1 MKTPKRAGSSQ
12 IFPFNHHEN
21 SIQESSMRTT
31 NITRLIAT
39 MLIALATVV
48 LADESPSSGV
58 PIPFSVEQ
66 PGRVSLAVY
75 DKDGVQLRSLLV
87 GEWLQAGSHEV
98 RWDGLDRDGRAVE
111 PGKFEWKLVSSA
123 GIEADYLGALGANPK
138 AGGWTKWVG
147 NHTGP
152 STIAVGSEGI
162 VVGAPI
168 AEGPP
173 SIHMFEPDFSTSRW
187 LSPHLGWGAFG
198 ARSVGMTDKFVVG
211 LRQDAQVTVRDV
223 KSGNVIKMFDVLW
236 ADDKRPDANGGQ
248 GLDIDASGGQCVVSH
263 FDHDAVRWYELP
275 AGKVVRE
282 VAIAKPKRVASVVFR
297 SAKERG
303 RVAPQLDAESR
314 SDSATKRTFAE
325 RKATI
330 GEGSVFVL
338 AERGVVLIDSDNKQ
352 TLIIDA
358 KQLVQ
363 PVALAWDAS
372 NQTLLVA
379 NGEPDQRILR
389 FSAEGKLLKTY
400 GVIGGRKPGPYYAD
414 RFAEVADVAA
424 DRGRFYVVEGGI
436 QGGLRRIAHVGEDG
450 TILDERFGGAEFF
463 ACAAAVP
470 GKPGE
475 IYYSSSP
482 QTIGRYDFDPETGKS
497 RLTHLFRVPEKT
509 WGDGLFPTPYNFPH
523 YRPVVRNGQAFLV
536 SNGRFIL
543 RPVPETGELIPVA
556 LASFRRNNGWPK
568 VEIPEPIAKA
578 AEFHKLDVNSPKTDA
593 FTWSDTNGNGQL
605 DPEEFRFAETGP
617 GAGYAFLDDDFNVLF
632 GFYQAPNHTWTG
644 KNWINFEFQNS
655 LYATLPNDDRNA
667 AAPSWDWKH
676 IVRSTEKIPED
687 SLGILKRLSPRA
699 IHKSADGRI
708 NVFFDGGGGGHLDL
722 HTDAWPTAQTTH
734 TRVISA
740 HGGRITHVVGKH
752 ASEGPPRDAQFGMP
766 SHLLGTVNGHLIVCD
781 RMQYTTAWTS
791 DGLLIGTLLD
801 RHVNDELP
809 DAHYV
814 PGGKHGEQSVMMG
827 DDWMSAGSISDLGD
841 GEAVW
846 FAPGGDRV
854 MAFKLRGF
862 NNLTRQSGS
871 IDVPS
876 LPKAASVN
884 GDGLKAEYFSSVDLS
899 GQPVVSRVDPRLWFS
914 ESTTG
919 RQMVAAWTKDGPC
932 PGIAAGKPF
941 SARWTGSI
949 TAPYSE
955 PFWFRIYNAR
965 PGHGHTPM
973 QQGWLEEK
981 GFVRVW
987 LNNQLVLDKWNGSPA
1002 TNAWQ
1007 TPPLML
1013 QAGATYDLRVEY
1025 SQTGVAAPQFSL
1037 SWCSYTGE
1045 WLRVPTQYLHSTVAK
1060 TRPRVSIAATQPLA
1074 AEQDSKPG
1082 VVRFTLDRSS
1092 DKDIEIAYRLSG
1104 TAKPGSDFQIL
1115 EQRAV
1120 IRAGQTSTE
1129 ITNKP
1134 LDDEQL
1140 EANENCFITLLPSPD
1155 FMGDGTAG
1163 QAVVTIKD
1171 NDNVLVDVDCKVYYT
1186 FDGTD
1191 LESRSIRNEAGADH
1205 AAVMHTYG
1213 APPPRLVASMPNY
1226 SEALTFP
1233 NGRESVGCES
1243 KLELGDYS
1251 VSFWFRTTQ
1260 STTGIC
1266 MVGSASYFLKDGTF
1280 QVIHSGWP
1288 SSQPAGANLADD
1300 NWHHA
1305 AFVWHS
1311 EPRQQKLFIDGQLIA
1326 TNTGPGGNTGLTGTI
1341 TLGRANSGGSFKD
1354 GHLDEFRVYSRR
1366 LTAEEISRLSK
1377 WRR

>member
-1 MKTPKRAGSSQ
+1 
-12 IFPFNHHEN
+12 
-21 SIQESSMRTT
+21 MRTSF
-31 NITRLIAT
+31 ITQFVSEL
-39 MLIALATVV
+39 LVALATVV
-48 LADESPSSGV
+48 MADEPRSSGL
-58 PIPFSVEQ
+58 PIAFTLEK

-98 RWDGLDRDGRAVE
+98 HWDGLDRDGRAGE

-123 GIEADYLGALGANPK
+123 GIEADYLGVIGANPK

-147 NHTGP
+147 NHHGP
-152 STIAVGSEGI
+152 TTIAVGAEGI
-162 VVGAPI
+162 CVAGPI

-173 SIHMFEPDFSTSRW
+173 DIHMFEPDFTTSRW
-187 LSPHLGWGAFG
+187 LSPHLGWSSIGT
-198 ARSVGMTDKFVVG
+198 RSVAMTDTFTIG
-211 LRQDAQVTVRDV
+211 LGQDAQATVRDV
-223 KSGNVIKMFDVLW
+223 KTGNVIKTFDVLW
-236 ADDKRPDANGGQ
+236 AGDKRPDYEGGQ
-248 GLDIDASGGQCVVSH
+248 GFDIDASGEQCVVSH

-282 VAIAKPKRVASVVFR
+282 VAIAKPKRVAMR
-297 SAKERG
+297 R
-303 RVAPQLDAESR
+303 D
-314 SDSATKRTFAE
+314 
-325 RKATI
+325 
-330 GEGSVFVL
+330 GSILVL
-338 AERGVVLIDSDNKQ
+338 AELGVVLIDSSGKQ
-352 TLIIDA
+352 TLIVET

-363 PVALAWDAS
+363 PVAMAWDAS
-372 NQTLLVA
+372 NQTVLVA
-379 NGEPDQRILR
+379 NGEPDHRILR
-389 FSAEGKLLKTY
+389 FSIYGKLLKTY

-414 RFAEVADVAA
+414 RFAEVADIAA
-424 DRGRFYVVEGGI
+424 DRGRFYVVEGGT

-470 GKPGE
+470 GQPSE

-523 YRPVVRNGQAFLV
+523 YRPVVRNGQVFLV

-556 LASFRRNNGWPK
+556 LAGFRRNGGWPK
-568 VEIPEPIAKA
+568 DEIPEPIAKA
-578 AEFHKLDVNSPKTDA
+578 AEFHQLDVNSPKTDA

-655 LYATLPNDDRNA
+655 LYATLPNEDRKA
-667 AAPSWDWKH
+667 AVPSWDWKH

-687 SLGILKRLSPRA
+687 SLGILKRLSPSA

-740 HGGRITHVVGKH
+740 NGGRITHVVGKH
-752 ASEGPPRDAQFGMP
+752 ASEGPPRDAPFGMP

-809 DAHYV
+809 EAHYF
-814 PGGKHGEQSVMMG
+814 PGGRHGEQSVMMG
-827 DDWMSAGSISDLGD
+827 DDWMSAGSISDLGN

-862 NNLTRQSGS
+862 DKLTRQNGS
-871 IDVPS
+871 IDVNSPT
-876 LPKAASVN
+876 KAAAVD

-899 GQPVVSRVDPRLWFS
+899 GEPVVLRIDPRLWFS

-919 RQMVAAWTKDGPC
+919 GQMVAAWTKDGPC

-987 LNNQLVLDKWNGSPA
+987 LNDQLVLDKWNGSPA
-1002 TNAWQ
+1002 TNPWQ

-1060 TRPRVSIAATQPLA
+1060 TRPRVSIAATQSLT
-1074 AEQDSKPG
+1074 AEQDSRAG
-1082 VVRFTLDRSS
+1082 VVRFTLDRPS

-1115 EQRAV
+1115 EPRAV
-1120 IRAGQTSTE
+1120 IRAGQSSTE
-1129 ITNKP
+1129 ITVKP

-1140 EANENCFITLLPSPD
+1140 EANESCLVTLMPSDD

-1163 QAVVTIKD
+1163 QAVVTIED
-1171 NDNVLVDVDCKVYYT
+1171 NDNVLVAGDCQVYYT
-1186 FDGTD
+1186 FDGVD
-1191 LESRSIRNEAGADH
+1191 LERRSIGNEAGVDH

-1213 APPPRLVASMPNY
+1213 APPPRLAASMPNY
-1226 SEALTFP
+1226 GEALTFP
-1233 NGRESVGCES
+1233 SGRESVSSEG

-1251 VSFWFRTTQ
+1251 VAFWFRTTQ
-1260 STTGIC
+1260 PTTGIC

-1280 QVIHSGWP
+1280 QVIHGGWP
-1288 SSQPAGANLADD
+1288 SSQPAGTNLGDD

-1305 AFVWHS
+1305 AFVWQS
-1311 EPRQQKLFIDGQLIA
+1311 ESRQQKLFVDGQLIA

-1354 GHLDEFRVYSRR
+1354 GSLDEFRVYSRC
-1366 LTAEEISRLSK
+1366 LTAEEITQLSK